1 MRNNLINKGFSLVE
15 MIIVVGII
23 STISGLTLPTFLNWV
38 RSEKVNSYTR
48 ELKEY
53 LRVVRLEARR
63 WGTSC
68 DIKINEI
75 DHNGISSQKSAFGF
89 EIICDNENS
98 TISSLIP
105 ALNNSIFQIVNTN
118 FKITPNGRL
127 SSNKPVVIVMGSQ
140 FFNSGSKIL
149 NCLLIQ
155 TPTGHIIKGKYQE
168 KGWIGRKIAV
178 SQIDKNNKI
187 NSTNCKISFN

>member
-75 DHNGISSQKSAFGF
+75 DLKKSNLNL
-89 EIICDNENS
+89 IWNDNNLF
-98 TISSLIP
+98 IYKVKDALPYFYIP
-105 ALNNSIFQIVNTN
+105 KYFT
-118 FKITPNGRL
+118 KITIR
-127 SSNKPVVIVMGSQ
+127 S
-140 FFNSGSKIL
+140 
-149 NCLLIQ
+149 
-155 TPTGHIIKGKYQE
+155 
-168 KGWIGRKIAV
+168 
-178 SQIDKNNKI
+178 
-187 NSTNCKISFN
+187 